1 MDPIKEYILNKRPS
15 LSDSLLT
22 TYACILKNLYGKI
35 FGKGLVNL
43 DNFEDCSTV
52 LNYLKDILPNNRKT
66 ILCILVIITDNDCY
80 RELILE
86 DVRAENQK
94 ENCSKKIM
102 CINLVNKQIQ
112 TNKIIQNKVRIPS
125 SLYTMNLGSLKSYNQ
140 PITYNVC
147 WNQMS
152 DRAIPSIQ
160 KATIPTGFGNSLNGK
175 HSSFTSSKPGSQTP
189 GGVGCDIKH
198 NSYIRYLNRLKG
210 KSLKCNKCS
219 PTNTNI
225 ISFNPAFFD
234 L

>member
-1 MDPIKEYILNKRPS
+1 MDQIKEYILNKCPT

-22 TYACILKNLYGKI
+22 TYACILKNLYGKV
-35 FGKGLVNL
+35 FGGGLVNL
-43 DNFEDCSTV
+43 DNFDDCLPV
-52 LNYLKDILPNNRKT
+52 LSFLKDNISPNNRKT
-66 ILCILVIITDNDCY
+66 ILCILVIITDNNCY

-86 DVRAENQK
+86 DVRAENHK
-94 ENCSKKIM
+94 ENCNKKIM

-125 SLYTMNLGSLKSYNQ
+125 SLYTMNLGSLSSYN
-140 PITYNVC
+140 NVC

-160 KATIPTGFGNSLNGK
+160 KATIPTGYNNSLNGK

-189 GGVGCDIKH
+189 GGIGCDIKH

-210 KSLKCNKCS
+210 KSLKCNKCI
-219 PTNTNI
+219 PTNI
-225 ISFNPAFFD
+225 ISFNPAFPI